1 MMLHGSIARVGA
13 VRPVEAD
20 SFTERADR
28 VISSRGKRPGRR
40 LATVVVATAVSV
52 VVLAMAGH
60 SASRQASVDGAGR
73 AVVEDDQQRARN
85 HPDAIVTPVASAAS
99 SSAGSDA
106 VATGGEVLPLALA
119 NAERPG
125 DAPAAAVDQAA
136 VDPAQ
141 WRFAQVVERARQL
154 AEQPFDTDGLK
165 APEAARALD
174 YDGYRRIEFRAE
186 AAENFL
192 PGNDRFRVMFDPA
205 GFLFADRV
213 AMNIVRGG
221 QAQPRPYLPADFRF
235 FDLPLDNEAQ
245 RSLGF
250 AGFRLLTP
258 LNSEGKYDEL
268 VSFRG
273 ASFFR
278 ALGMKSRY
286 GVSARGL
293 ALGTASPDGEEFPLF
308 REFWIL
314 APEPG
319 AARVELAALLDSD
332 SLTGAYRFVI
342 EPGQVTVMQVEAVLF
357 PRREVTGVG
366 IAPLTSMFQFAP
378 HDPDAG
384 REDLR
389 PRVHD
394 SEGLMAWL
402 ASGEYVWR
410 PLLNPQRLEV
420 SSLAREVPNGFGLV
434 QRQRRFGDYDDL
446 EAAYHR
452 RPNLWVVP
460 GRDWPAGELVLVE
473 IPTQNEFND
482 NIVAFWRPTASWQ
495 AGQSVT
501 LDYRLEWGNQAPL
514 VLPMANVGQTRVGRS
529 INTGRAGFVIDF
541 RAPAGLFEDGV
552 VAEVTSSQGAVLNP
566 LVVIDPQVGGARLS
580 FELDD
585 SEIQGAEL
593 RARLVRAG
601 MPVSETWL
609 YRWRPQP

>member
-1 MMLHGSIARVGA
+1 MFSLLKNRSAC
-13 VRPVEAD
+13 
-20 SFTERADR
+20 
-28 VISSRGKRPGRR
+28 
-40 LATVVVATAVSV
+40 LAIVALVATASV
-52 VVLAMAGH
+52 VVLAMAG
-60 SASRQASVDGAGR
+60 
-73 AVVEDDQQRARN
+73 
-85 HPDAIVTPVASAAS
+85 PDAVQQDPVDSPIPAVAGDNRPQARTTGHAKSPLPANIASTGTGVEAGDAAGIDTLPVAQQ
-99 SSAGSDA
+99 A
-106 VATGGEVLPLALA
+106 VAGIVG
-119 NAERPG
+119 
-125 DAPAAAVDQAA
+125 AVPDGSVEPV
-136 VDPAQ
+136 VDPLQ
-141 WRFAQVVERARQL
+141 WRFALVVERARQL
-154 AEQPFDTDGLK
+154 AAETFDTDGLK
-165 APEAARALD
+165 APESARALD

-213 AMNIVRGG
+213 AMNIVREGM
-221 QAQPRPYLPADFRF
+221 AQPRPYLPGDFRF
-235 FDLPLDNEAQ
+235 FDLPLDSDAQ
-245 RSLGF
+245 QSLGF

-278 ALGMKSRY
+278 ALGMESRY

-293 ALGTASPDGEEFPLF
+293 ALGTASPEGEEFPLF

-319 AARVELAALLDSD
+319 AARMEVAALLDSA
-332 SLTGAYRFVI
+332 SLAGAYRFVI
-342 EPGQVTVMQVEAVLF
+342 EPGQVTVMQVQAVLF
-357 PRREVTGVG
+357 PRREVSGVG

-384 REDLR
+384 RDDLR

-434 QRQRRFGDYDDL
+434 QRHRRFGDYDDL

-452 RPNLWVVP
+452 RPNVWVAP
-460 GRDWPAGELVLVE
+460 GRDWPQGELVLVE
-473 IPTQNEFND
+473 IPTENEFND
-482 NIVAFWRPTASWQ
+482 NIVAFWRPTSPWQ
-495 AGQSVT
+495 GGQSVT

-514 VLPMANVGQTRVGRS
+514 VLPMASVGPTRIGRS
-529 INTGRAGFVIDF
+529 VNTGRIAFVIDF
-541 RAPAGLFEDGV
+541 RGSADLFEDGV
-552 VAEVTSSQGAVLNP
+552 IAEVTSSQGKVLNS
-566 LVVIDPQVGGARLS
+566 LVAIEPQVGGARLS

-585 SEIQGAEL
+585 SEGQGTEL

-609 YRWRPQP
+609 YRWRPPP